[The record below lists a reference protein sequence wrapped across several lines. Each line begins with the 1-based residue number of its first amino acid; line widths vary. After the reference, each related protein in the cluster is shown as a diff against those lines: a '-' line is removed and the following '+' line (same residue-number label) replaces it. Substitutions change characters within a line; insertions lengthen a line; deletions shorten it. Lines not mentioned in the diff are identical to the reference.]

1 MYHRNNTQSFA
12 PYSDYPEV
20 YIDLYQFAN
29 FVANNTDYTELKDAA
44 LNLMS
49 SITIFCLILCIC
61 RLLKC
66 EGILDMVP

>member
-29 FVANNTDYTELKDAA
+29 FVANNTDYTKLKDAA

-49 SITIFCLILCIC
+49 SITSSVLYYAYA
-61 RLLKC
+61 
-66 EGILDMVP
+66 G